1 MNPQMIHSLIMFALL
16 IGIGAVGTA
25 AASAFNKELR
35 NSYYDHWNA
44 LGQPFTRFFRSV
56 ASTHDGLRWIAFIA
70 LRRYTK
76 LSDRRLTMLG
86 DYVLICWL
94 INLAIVVSWAVATRG
109 RPPLE
114 FKP

>member
-1 MNPQMIHSLIMFALL
+1 MTPQVIHSLIMFALL

-35 NSYYDHWNA
+35 KSHFDRWNA
-44 LGQPFTRFFRSV
+44 LGQPFTRFFRSI
-56 ASTHDGLRWIAFIA
+56 ASTHDGVRWMAFIA
-70 LRRYTK
+70 LRRYAK
-76 LSDRRLTMLG
+76 LNNRRLTMLG

-94 INLAIVVSWAVATRG
+94 INLAIVVSWAVATHG

-114 FKP
+114 FKL